1 MVTWWPQRSPVAL
14 FTRNCVFTYQVRW
27 SSLRFTV
34 HWLVFLV
41 LVSPYRFSLQF
52 KWNHVLRTGLWLYG
66 SIVVSRSCVTI
77 GPVFLV
83 SDQKDH
89 ICQIHV
95 HLCVCVWAQTQ
106 WWYQLLWAVWAWTL
120 WRKKKKRPVFFAKLE
135 AGVSSSPDYSKLNR
149 ELDSTTS
156 TVGNNLRYGNSIGH
170 LLKHWNI
177 QRVVRGLS
185 FCTQCQ

>member
-120 WRKKKKRPVFFAKLE
+120 WRKKKKRPVFLPNLKQGFHHLQIIP
-135 AGVSSSPDYSKLNR
+135 SSTESLTQLLLQLVITSGMEIALVTSWNTETYS
-149 ELDSTTS
+149 
-156 TVGNNLRYGNSIGH
+156 V
-170 LLKHWNI
+170 
-177 QRVVRGLS
+177 
-185 FCTQCQ
+185 